1 MRSNS
6 VQCAVRRARCAVGG
20 VTCATLVAVMLG
32 PVAALRADIIDR
44 ILAVVSGGLILQS
57 DAVAAIRLGL
67 VEVPSAG
74 DRVQGALD
82 KLIER
87 RLMLVEVDRY
97 RPPEPS
103 DVEVDAGVAAMVKR
117 IVGTDTVDAVLRE
130 TGFTSDQLRLYV
142 RDDLRIR
149 TYLQQ
154 RFGASLEPADE
165 EILEYYR
172 AHESEFAR
180 GGAVRPFVEVRDE
193 ARSALIAERRAA
205 LIGEWLAGLRR
216 RAEVTVLYLPPR

>member
-1 MRSNS
+1 MRSNTAA
-6 VQCAVRRARCAVGG
+6 CAAL
-20 VTCATLVAVMLG
+20 LVVLLHPG
-32 PVAALRADIIDR
+32 AALRADIIDR

-57 DAVAAIRLGL
+57 DAMAAIRLGL
-67 VEVPSAG
+67 VELPPAG

-87 RLMLVEVDRY
+87 RLMLVEVERY

-103 DVEVDAGVAAMVKR
+103 DVDLDAGVAAMAKR
-117 IVGTDTVDAVLRE
+117 IAGNDTLDAVLRE

-142 RDDLRIR
+142 RDELRIR

-154 RFGASLEPADE
+154 RFGASLEPTDE

-172 AHESEFAR
+172 AHESQFAR
-180 GGAVRPFVEVRDE
+180 GGAVRPFGEVRDE
-193 ARSALIAERRAA
+193 ARAALIAERRAT
-205 LIGEWLAGLRR
+205 LIREWLAGLRR
-216 RAEVTVLYLPPR
+216 RADVTVLYLPKG